1 MAENNLNNI
10 CVICGR
16 EYTGYGNNADP
27 IADGCC
33 CDECNRLLVIP
44 SRIRMYE
51 NLSKGD
57 N

>member
-1 MAENNLNNI
+1 MTENNSRNI

-27 IADGCC
+27 ITDGYC
-33 CDECNRLLVIP
+33 CDECNRLIVIP

-51 NLSKGD
+51 NLSD
-57 N
+57 DE

>member
-1 MAENNLNNI
+1 MTENNLNNI

-51 NLSKGD
+51 NISKGE
-57 N
+57 